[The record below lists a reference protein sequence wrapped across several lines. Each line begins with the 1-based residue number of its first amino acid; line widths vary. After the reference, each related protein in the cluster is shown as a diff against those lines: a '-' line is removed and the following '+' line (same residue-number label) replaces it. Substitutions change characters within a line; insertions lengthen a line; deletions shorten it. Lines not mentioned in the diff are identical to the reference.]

1 MAPQRGGRVESALP
15 GLRPACE
22 RVQRRSI
29 LASRLVKPTRQLA
42 ETMTPDGARLTLHE
56 HDGSYCIRLNTEEL
70 MHSSVHASELKLGEL
85 ATAPLASH
93 AHPWV
98 LIGGLGLGFTLKA
111 VLEKLGPESTVQV
124 AELIPAVVAWN
135 REFLSG
141 LNGALLSDPRVEVF
155 ETDVGQV
162 IAQAGRARYDAVL
175 LDIDNGPVAMVQE
188 QNGRIYDRAGLERI
202 ATVLKPG
209 GRLVVWSAWP
219 DHAFARRLG
228 EAGFMVQMV
237 PAKLYP
243 NAKRCAYTIFVA
255 DRGTAGR

>member
-1 MAPQRGGRVESALP
+1 M
-15 GLRPACE
+15 
-22 RVQRRSI
+22 
-29 LASRLVKPTRQLA
+29 KPNRKLA
-42 ETMTPDGARLTLHE
+42 ETTTPDGARLTLHE
-56 HDGSYCIRLNTEEL
+56 HDGTYCIRLNTEEL
-70 MHSSVHASELKLGEL
+70 MHSSVHASELRLGEL
-85 ATAPLASH
+85 ATAPLLSH

-111 VLEKLGPESTVQV
+111 VLEKLGPESTVHV

-141 LNGALLSDPRVEVF
+141 LNGALLRDPRVKVF
-155 ETDVGQV
+155 ETDVWQV
-162 IAQAGRARYDAVL
+162 IAEAGRARYDAVL

-188 QNGRIYDRAGLERI
+188 QNGRIYHRAGLERI
-202 ATVLKPG
+202 ATLLKPG

-255 DRGTAGR
+255 DRGAAY

>member
-1 MAPQRGGRVESALP
+1 M
-15 GLRPACE
+15 
-22 RVQRRSI
+22 
-29 LASRLVKPTRQLA
+29 KPNRKLA
-42 ETMTPDGARLTLHE
+42 ETTTPDGARLTLHE
-56 HDGSYCIRLNTEEL
+56 HDGTYCIRLNTEEL
-70 MHSSVHASELKLGEL
+70 MHSSVHASELLLGEL
-85 ATAPLASH
+85 AAAPLLSH

-141 LNGALLSDPRVEVF
+141 LNGSLLGDPRVEVF
-155 ETDVGQV
+155 ETDVGEV

-175 LDIDNGPVAMVQE
+175 LDIDNGPTAMVQE
-188 QNGRIYDRAGLERI
+188 QNGRLYDRAGLERM

-209 GRLVVWSAWP
+209 GRLVVWSARP
-219 DHAFARRLG
+219 DHAFARRLAD
-228 EAGFMVQMV
+228 AGYMVQAV

-243 NAKRCAYTIFVA
+243 KAKRCAYTIYVA
-255 DRGTAGR
+255 DRCTAGR

>member
-1 MAPQRGGRVESALP
+1 M
-15 GLRPACE
+15 
-22 RVQRRSI
+22 
-29 LASRLVKPTRQLA
+29 KPNRKLA
-42 ETMTPDGARLTLHE
+42 ETTTPDGARLTLHE
-56 HDGSYCIRLNTEEL
+56 HDGTYCIRLNTEEL
-70 MHSSVHASELKLGEL
+70 MHSSVHASELRLGEL
-85 ATAPLASH
+85 ATAPLVSH

-98 LIGGLGLGFTLKA
+98 LIGGLGLGFTLRA

-135 REFLSG
+135 REFLSS
-141 LNGALLSDPRVEVF
+141 LNGALLGDPRVRVF
-155 ETDVGQV
+155 ETDVWQV

-175 LDIDNGPVAMVQE
+175 LDIDNGPVAMVQQ

-202 ATVLKPG
+202 ATMLKPG
-209 GRLVVWSAWP
+209 GRLVVWSAWA
-219 DHAFARRLG
+219 DHAFARRLD

-243 NAKRCAYTIFVA
+243 NARRCAYTIFVA

>member
-1 MAPQRGGRVESALP
+1 M
-15 GLRPACE
+15 
-22 RVQRRSI
+22 
-29 LASRLVKPTRQLA
+29 KPNRKLA
-42 ETMTPDGARLTLHE
+42 ETTTPDGARLTLHE

-70 MHSSVHASELKLGEL
+70 MHSSVHASELRLGEL
-85 ATAPLASH
+85 ATAPLLSH

-111 VLEKLGPESTVQV
+111 VLEKLGPESTVHV

-135 REFLSG
+135 REFLSS
-141 LNGALLSDPRVEVF
+141 LNGALLGDPRVQVF
-155 ETDVGQV
+155 ETDVWQV

-175 LDIDNGPVAMVQE
+175 LDIDNGPVAMVQQ

-202 ATVLKPG
+202 ATMLKPG
-209 GRLVVWSAWP
+209 GRLVVWSAWV
-219 DHAFARRLG
+219 DHAFARRLD

-243 NAKRCAYTIFVA
+243 NARRCAYTIFVA